1 VYLSL
6 PIFLAVILFIGGLGL
21 LMSGCCSLSN
31 GVPAIV
37 REREA
42 AQNRWLFFVTQCLG
56 VLPAAQ
62 VSKSHHILLERLEVL
77 LKDWTGKRRKLV
89 KASTKTQLW
98 PEFIEDV
105 LCKVAFDNTVRCIH
119 NCGRALCLLARHG
132 VLLSQARVVESRV
145 IQFENIEI
153 SSSIH
158 DRDSPRLLLFTDPLA
173 LFRILPPYLLCSK
186 TSSSS
191 SADSPSCCWASFRP
205 STKSHF

>member
-1 VYLSL
+1 MGDGFISTFILFRATASLITIFIITYVYLSL

-62 VSKSHHILLERLEVL
+62 GTNSYPILLERLEVL

-105 LCKVAFDNTVRCIH
+105 LCKVAFDNTVR
-119 NCGRALCLLARHG
+119 
-132 VLLSQARVVESRV
+132 
-145 IQFENIEI
+145 
-153 SSSIH
+153 
-158 DRDSPRLLLFTDPLA
+158 PLP
-173 LFRILPPYLLCSK
+173 LPLPPLQPEWISETGFQKELH
-186 TSSSS
+186 
-191 SADSPSCCWASFRP
+191 P
-205 STKSHF
+205 